1 MNHLDYRKLEM
12 IFNDY
17 NLMGGANNALDMET
31 FIAVMLHHLPPPA
44 DKVVLV
50 RNLMELFREI
60 DVNGDED
67 LEWVEFTNHIIDLGM
82 VKKDS
87 VFVDTIKDYLP
98 SDIRDVNHDTE
109 IEHIY
114 YMESKQHLIVME
126 RDAKRFKVYN
136 AKTGGLL
143 YSVPG
148 GKTSVSGGSFI
159 AADLVTQEKSSATNK
174 QTVTFVVTTSS
185 DNIIKLWDPT
195 TNYTKK
201 DTTNTPVIQLCGK
214 FLFLLFKDLTSLFM
228 WL

>member
-1 MNHLDYRKLEM
+1 MVEANNAKSAVEGAAAAEETKSQASHHSSQRGSQMKMPPRDLVQKTFEELPPADEENDIMNHLDYRKLEK
-12 IFNDY
+12 IYGDY
-17 NLMGGANNALDMET
+17 NLMGGSKNELDMEK
-31 FIAVMLHHLPPPA
+31 FIAIMLHHLPTPTNE
-44 DKVVLV
+44 VVLV

-109 IEHIY
+109 IEHIF

-136 AKTGGLL
+136 AKTG
-143 YSVPG
+143 
-148 GKTSVSGGSFI
+148 
-159 AADLVTQEKSSATNK
+159 
-174 QTVTFVVTTSS
+174 
-185 DNIIKLWDPT
+185 
-195 TNYTKK
+195 
-201 DTTNTPVIQLCGK
+201 
-214 FLFLLFKDLTSLFM
+214 
-228 WL
+228 